1 MDFYY
6 TDQDLD
12 IFCLPKLQESEAA
25 KLVLDKNT
33 DHVTI
38 LRQYA

>member
-6 TDQDLD
+6 TDQDLN
-12 IFCLPKLQESEAA
+12 IFCLPKLQEREAA